1 MAGVFDR
8 IAGASGADETELTVE
23 PMALDDGMD
32 DEQPLM
38 SAAVQVDERRT
49 PQRVRE
55 AVQEMLK
62 YGLLEES
69 HKPNLYRSALTN
81 IEVVD
86 RILEP
91 LDLAMGVD
99 EVRGLVFVTV
109 RQGEVAEQDDWSH
122 PLVRRQRLNL
132 EQSLL
137 IAVLRQQF
145 IAYEQES
152 GTGASQASV
161 AVDELIPQLQ
171 VYLGELGSE
180 AKERN
185 RIITLL
191 DQLKGHGLVSA
202 LDAHDRVIIRPIIT
216 HLANPENLQALVAW
230 LREQVEGTATPAAD
244 GEEDMA

>member
-69 HKPNLYRSALTN
+69 HKPNLYRSALSN
-81 IEVVD
+81 IEAVD

-91 LDLAMGVD
+91 LDLAMGGAT
-99 EVRGLVFVTV
+99 RFG
-109 RQGEVAEQDDWSH
+109 GWC
-122 PLVRRQRLNL
+122 
-132 EQSLL
+132 SLSF
-137 IAVLRQQF
+137 AR
-145 IAYEQES
+145 ARWPS
-152 GTGASQASV
+152 RMTG
-161 AVDELIPQLQ
+161 
-171 VYLGELGSE
+171 
-180 AKERN
+180 R
-185 RIITLL
+185 
-191 DQLKGHGLVSA
+191 
-202 LDAHDRVIIRPIIT
+202 
-216 HLANPENLQALVAW
+216 
-230 LREQVEGTATPAAD
+230 TP
-244 GEEDMA
+244 

>member
-69 HKPNLYRSALTN
+69 HKPNLYRSALSN
-81 IEVVD
+81 IEAVD

-99 EVRGLVFVTV
+99 EVRGLVFVIV

-122 PLVRRQRLNL
+122 
-132 EQSLL
+132 
-137 IAVLRQQF
+137 
-145 IAYEQES
+145 
-152 GTGASQASV
+152 
-161 AVDELIPQLQ
+161 
-171 VYLGELGSE
+171 
-180 AKERN
+180 
-185 RIITLL
+185 
-191 DQLKGHGLVSA
+191 
-202 LDAHDRVIIRPIIT
+202 
-216 HLANPENLQALVAW
+216 
-230 LREQVEGTATPAAD
+230 
-244 GEEDMA
+244 